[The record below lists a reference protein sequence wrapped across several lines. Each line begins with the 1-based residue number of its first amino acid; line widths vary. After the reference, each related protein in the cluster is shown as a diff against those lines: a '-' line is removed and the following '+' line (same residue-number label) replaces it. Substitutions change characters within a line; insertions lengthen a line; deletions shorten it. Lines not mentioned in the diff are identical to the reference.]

1 MRSHLNPSLARQGV
15 SLPREKLPLQGGC
28 LSPAPPPLN
37 SHDPGNGAPRGTD
50 RTEDSPESRRVEGV
64 PYGRRGPG
72 GPVGEDD
79 RPDRVVVAGDGSETR
94 VSPPSGLARSDLRVV
109 PLEGATGGSAL
120 EHDQVASFDR
130 RGRECERATLPRWA
144 GLPEYRPPAQQYVHG
159 VSGPRGVFGTAPFRH
174 CPEIRIVAQTGCW

>member
-1 MRSHLNPSLARQGV
+1 MAPHAAPTGPKTPPRVDVSRAYRTGDEVLAVQLGRTIGQTGSLWPGMAAKPGFP
-15 SLPREKLPLQGGC
+15 PR
-28 LSPAPPPLN
+28 
-37 SHDPGNGAPRGTD
+37 
-50 RTEDSPESRRVEGV
+50 V
-64 PYGRRGPG
+64 
-72 GPVGEDD
+72 
-79 RPDRVVVAGDGSETR
+79 
-94 VSPPSGLARSDLRVV
+94 GLARSDLRVV